1 MAVVAEV
8 TAAALEAEVLVA
20 VSAVVAVAVAVPRQV
35 GKTKNIN
42 NILIKVSIMKKN
54 HLILIGIA
62 VVAIVIF
69 GWVKSTYNGMVGVE
83 EEATT
88 ALANVQSAY
97 QRRAD
102 LIPNLVEVVKG
113 YAAHEKETFES
124 VVNARAKATSI
135 TLDADNI
142 EEFQKAQGELSSALG
157 RLIAVGEAYP
167 ELKAN
172 ENFRELQVQLEGTEN
187 RINEERNKANL
198 KIQDYNIAIRR
209 FPSNMLAGM
218 FGFEKMNKFE
228 AEAGAEKAPQV
239 KF

>member
-1 MAVVAEV
+1 
-8 TAAALEAEVLVA
+8 
-20 VSAVVAVAVAVPRQV
+20 
-35 GKTKNIN
+35 
-42 NILIKVSIMKKN
+42 MKKN

-97 QRRAD
+97 QRRAVV
-102 LIPNLVEVVKG
+102 IPNLVEVVKG

>member
-1 MAVVAEV
+1 
-8 TAAALEAEVLVA
+8 
-20 VSAVVAVAVAVPRQV
+20 
-35 GKTKNIN
+35 
-42 NILIKVSIMKKN
+42 MKKN

-228 AEAGAEKAPQV
+228 AEAGAEKAPKV
-239 KF
+239 SF

>member
-1 MAVVAEV
+1 
-8 TAAALEAEVLVA
+8 
-20 VSAVVAVAVAVPRQV
+20 
-35 GKTKNIN
+35 
-42 NILIKVSIMKKN
+42 MKKN

-142 EEFQKAQGELSSALG
+142 KEFQKAQGELSSALG